1 MTEHA
6 LKHGDKV
13 VATLRDV
20 SSPVLD
26 DLKAAYPAALRVVPL
41 DVTQPAQIAAAF
53 AHARDA
59 FGGVDVVFN
68 NAGRGAF
75 GEVEG
80 ADEAAARAVFDTN
93 FWGASNVSRE
103 AVRFFR
109 EHNGARGGRL
119 LVNSSYLGLTTIPCF
134 GVYAASKFGQCCRS
148 ASRIAFG

>member
-41 DVTQPAQIAAAF
+41 DVTQAAQIAAAF

-80 ADEAAARAVFDTN
+80 ADERAARAVFDTN
-93 FWGASNVSRE
+93 FWGAANVSRE

-109 EHNGARGGRL
+109 EDNPQRGGRL
-119 LVNSSYLGLTTIPCF
+119 LVVSSVVGLSPIPAI
-134 GVYAASKFGQCCRS
+134 GHYSATKFGEQSSVHRVE
-148 ASRIAFG
+148 